1 VARTWA
7 NFYFEFPLG
16 SLHQNLYETLYRLPH
31 MLVPLAAFF
40 ILLKLNEKRQV
51 DTGYEPGNF

>member
-1 VARTWA
+1 
-7 NFYFEFPLG
+7 
-16 SLHQNLYETLYRLPH
+16 LYETLYRLPH

-51 DTGYEPGNF
+51 DTYFEPGKF